1 MEQRIKEANI
11 NYYDRNE
18 FVNIEEIGELYKAN
32 WKKNGKLVTLKSFKL
47 DDDNVREIAHEI
59 KLRAN
64 NDINDVMMELYG
76 ITKNSSDNYLLVVE
90 YAEGG
95 TLRNYLEKNFL
106 SLKWR
111 DKYEL
116 VIQLSGAIEFLHE
129 GGIVHKD
136 LHSGSI
142 LVHKNSIKL
151 ADSGLNKRIKDSSQ
165 AWLDTIP
172 YTDPRGFVIE
182 EMSSGAFELN
192 EKSDVYSVG
201 VLLWE
206 LSSGKKPFSDKEYN
220 LFLAREITQGLRE
233 VMVDGTPNDYY
244 TLYEKCWNGDSD
256 KRPTIRKVV
265 TDLKLMISSLDP
277 EYSES
282 SLSKQKQIIQQF
294 NLNHGLFLNGYNIEP
309 SKQAV
314 FTEDGELNMRLYEGQ
329 PLVYT
334 SINDRNSRINL
345 LDFNSDDNDVK
356 LDESLR
362 PSDICI
368 NFPVAEITY
377 TADLSKTFSN
387 FINDDKGKLYD
398 MYGHH
403 FPRKIFIG
411 GKLFIDGLKSFT
423 STQIDIFITYL
434 TWIYNTAKYGKEI
447 PFNNLSALNF
457 FPKILTPDGI
467 NLNSHEKLTKWMNDL
482 YQDDTVEIISYNNLV
497 PIYQLKSDTISLVE
511 EIQPG
516 VANFKEKLTLENW
529 INNTKYIRWVK
540 EFQLHR
546 GLIIDKKLKLR
557 ISKEN
562 AIDLINIPNVNSS
575 DKFCLRIVK
584 PATTLDDTLI
594 DNNVFSDNE
603 DISSFPFIKVSDDL
617 SHEDYAHFL
626 VKCEQYKVLLNRDN
640 IKPSEKF
647 KLIIE
652 RALEDMKPLIFLQEI
667 FENYGHFIPLS
678 MILGKS
684 LKNTIENS
692 SHTSKR
698 IDLES
703 PVFESLISHLAD
715 FNIPCLLTPKG
726 DDIIEGNRLSEWV
739 QNINNDL
746 EIIEF
751 NNIIP
756 LYDILEVKQKKEID
770 IILNKRNNFRIIMTG
785 SIDLKYSDITKQLI
799 VGIRPPV
806 EKKNYEIFGSI
817 VSKNNSKKLKDIFVT
832 FGSYEIDQFTA
843 TIRTT
848 KKINI
853 KDYYILWMMI
863 GNPSEL
869 SVFGPN
875 NREIQVEYVKQS
887 IKLQHN
893 NSYSITTS
901 HQLSQGYDVSIKCFK
916 PIEIKFAGWSKNCV
930 HLNISN
936 TKSIKS
942 DIDNVEIAICVLNS
956 GHEKSWID
964 INAKK
969 YSIGCIL
976 TENNYLDIISNAQKY
991 LKTAYPT
998 KKEREKETMLVIS
1011 KKNLENHLDL
1021 SEFVN
1026 LEKLNCSGNDLTS
1039 LDISKNK
1046 HLTEI
1051 DCSQNKIISLD
1062 LSNCI
1067 YIKSITANCNQ
1078 LIDIRL
1084 PIVNSEKLE
1093 YLNLLDNS
1101 FSQNLNYFSRFVN
1114 LKELLIGSIDGDRI
1128 QQGKFNNFYGSM
1140 KPLKSMIKLKNLS
1153 INNTDID
1160 SGLEFLPDCIT
1171 NFRCLADKRSEAKV
1185 KKIYDQLGIYT
1196 LNSVDAFQGRYN
1208 LKAWKENWKIVK
1220 EKEALQNQIKQI
1232 EELTS
1237 SAKLNELE
1245 KEESNLIAKEVELV
1259 EKNNHLEAEI
1269 KNLEQETNNLKK
1281 LVNELNAKLEQKEV
1295 AYQQTKEQ
1303 LEEKEEKLKS
1313 FTGEKLENFTTEKLM
1328 EKEELNKEI
1337 ENLKKMLLDKEKD
1350 VEQSVKQL
1358 EEINTELETKE
1369 KESDNLKNELDN
1381 IKLSLTE
1388 IQNKKAEL
1396 SKLKKKLEHEK
1407 NFSKTGTSGLRKQ
1420 IDDLKKEMQSLKNQ
1434 EIKAKEFKN
1443 ELEEISRNKNRLQ
1456 NEKAQLQT
1464 VVENLQK
1471 GQTILQENL
1480 KNLNNKLKEKEGL
1493 INKLEQQKEQ
1503 QIRDLQNKLE
1513 DCLNKLKNKDEEIS
1527 KYQENL
1533 SSLNSKLKNKEKLIE
1548 ELQNKFD
1555 EETKKYQISQENLAS
1570 LNNELKSKEKF
1581 IEELQSKLD
1590 EETKKYQISQENLAS
1605 LNNEL
1610 KNKEEI
1616 IEELQNNLNKET
1628 RKYQISQENLA
1639 SLNNEL
1645 KNKEEI
1651 IEELQNNLNE
1661 ETRKYQISQKNI
1673 ASLNNELKNKE
1684 ELIEELQNKLDE
1696 ETKKYQIS
1704 QENLA
1709 SLNNELK
1716 NKEEIIEELQ
1726 NNLNE
1731 ETRKY
1736 QISRENLA
1744 SLNNELKNKEEI
1756 IEELQNNLN
1765 EETKKYQISQENLTS
1780 LNNELENREELIEKL
1795 QSNLD
1800 EETRKYQ
1807 VSQENITSLNNQLKN
1822 KEGLIN
1828 ELQQQGE
1835 VIKNRIR
1842 ETNILLPQIQT
1853 KNTKLKELIDTVKK
1867 KDLGKKGKLLI
1878 DNMLEKHKSVILGDN
1893 DSASNANELEK
1904 INQKLIEDY
1913 ELTNKE
1919 INEILNTHEEVI
1931 RFNIQLTSLLNP
1943 EK

>member
-1 MEQRIKEANI
+1 MEQRIKKANI

-47 DDDNVREIAHEI
+47 DDDNAREIAHEI

-76 ITKNSSDNYLLVVE
+76 ITKNSSD
-90 YAEGG
+90 
-95 TLRNYLEKNFL
+95 
-106 SLKWR
+106 
-111 DKYEL
+111 
-116 VIQLSGAIEFLHE
+116 
-129 GGIVHKD
+129 
-136 LHSGSI
+136 
-142 LVHKNSIKL
+142 
-151 ADSGLNKRIKDSSQ
+151 
-165 AWLDTIP
+165 
-172 YTDPRGFVIE
+172 
-182 EMSSGAFELN
+182 
-192 EKSDVYSVG
+192 
-201 VLLWE
+201 
-206 LSSGKKPFSDKEYN
+206 
-220 LFLAREITQGLRE
+220 
-233 VMVDGTPNDYY
+233 
-244 TLYEKCWNGDSD
+244 
-256 KRPTIRKVV
+256 
-265 TDLKLMISSLDP
+265 P

-294 NLNHGLFLNGYNIEP
+294 NLNHGLFFNGYNIEP

-314 FTEDGELNMRLYEGQ
+314 FTEDGELNMSLYEGQ

-387 FINDDKGKLYD
+387 FINDDRGKLYE

-434 TWIYNTAKYGKEI
+434 TWIYNTAKYEKEI
-447 PFNNLSALNF
+447 PFKNLSALNF

-497 PIYQLKSDTISLVE
+497 PIYQLKSDKISLVN

-529 INNTKYIRWVK
+529 VKNTKYIRWVK

-546 GLIIDKKLKLR
+546 GLIVDKKLKLR

-584 PATTLDDTLI
+584 PTTTLDDMLI

-652 RALEDMKPLIFLQEI
+652 RALKNMKPHIFLQEI

-678 MILGKS
+678 IILGKS
-684 LKNTIENS
+684 LKNKIENS
-692 SHTSKR
+692 SYISKR
-698 IDLES
+698 IELES
-703 PVFESLISHLAD
+703 PVFESLKSHLAD
-715 FNIPCLLTPKG
+715 FSIPCLLTPKG

-756 LYDILEVKQKKEID
+756 LYDILEVEQKKEID

-785 SIDLKYSDITKQLI
+785 SIDLKDSDITKQLI

-806 EKKNYEIFGSI
+806 ENKNYEIFGSI
-817 VSKNNSKKLKDIFVT
+817 VSKNNSKLKDIFVT

-843 TIRTT
+843 TIRTS

-887 IKLQHN
+887 IKLQRN
-893 NSYSITTS
+893 NSYSITT
-901 HQLSQGYDVSIKCFK
+901 HQLSQGYDISIKCFK

-936 TKSIKS
+936 PKSIKS

-976 TENNYLDIISNAQKY
+976 TENNYLDIVSNAQKY
-991 LKTAYPT
+991 LKTTYPT

-1062 LSNCI
+1062 LSNCL

-1084 PIVNSEKLE
+1084 PIANSEKLE

-1128 QQGKFNNFYGSM
+1128 QQGKFNKFYGSM
-1140 KPLKSMIKLKNLS
+1140 KPLK
-1153 INNTDID
+1153 
-1160 SGLEFLPDCIT
+1160 
-1171 NFRCLADKRSEAKV
+1171 
-1185 KKIYDQLGIYT
+1185 
-1196 LNSVDAFQGRYN
+1196 
-1208 LKAWKENWKIVK
+1208 
-1220 EKEALQNQIKQI
+1220 
-1232 EELTS
+1232 
-1237 SAKLNELE
+1237 
-1245 KEESNLIAKEVELV
+1245 
-1259 EKNNHLEAEI
+1259 
-1269 KNLEQETNNLKK
+1269 
-1281 LVNELNAKLEQKEV
+1281 
-1295 AYQQTKEQ
+1295 
-1303 LEEKEEKLKS
+1303 
-1313 FTGEKLENFTTEKLM
+1313 
-1328 EKEELNKEI
+1328 
-1337 ENLKKMLLDKEKD
+1337 
-1350 VEQSVKQL
+1350 
-1358 EEINTELETKE
+1358 
-1369 KESDNLKNELDN
+1369 
-1381 IKLSLTE
+1381 
-1388 IQNKKAEL
+1388 
-1396 SKLKKKLEHEK
+1396 
-1407 NFSKTGTSGLRKQ
+1407 
-1420 IDDLKKEMQSLKNQ
+1420 
-1434 EIKAKEFKN
+1434 
-1443 ELEEISRNKNRLQ
+1443 
-1456 NEKAQLQT
+1456 
-1464 VVENLQK
+1464 
-1471 GQTILQENL
+1471 
-1480 KNLNNKLKEKEGL
+1480 
-1493 INKLEQQKEQ
+1493 
-1503 QIRDLQNKLE
+1503 
-1513 DCLNKLKNKDEEIS
+1513 
-1527 KYQENL
+1527 
-1533 SSLNSKLKNKEKLIE
+1533 
-1548 ELQNKFD
+1548 
-1555 EETKKYQISQENLAS
+1555 
-1570 LNNELKSKEKF
+1570 
-1581 IEELQSKLD
+1581 
-1590 EETKKYQISQENLAS
+1590 
-1605 LNNEL
+1605 
-1610 KNKEEI
+1610 
-1616 IEELQNNLNKET
+1616 
-1628 RKYQISQENLA
+1628 
-1639 SLNNEL
+1639 
-1645 KNKEEI
+1645 
-1651 IEELQNNLNE
+1651 
-1661 ETRKYQISQKNI
+1661 
-1673 ASLNNELKNKE
+1673 
-1684 ELIEELQNKLDE
+1684 
-1696 ETKKYQIS
+1696 
-1704 QENLA
+1704 
-1709 SLNNELK
+1709 
-1716 NKEEIIEELQ
+1716 
-1726 NNLNE
+1726 
-1731 ETRKY
+1731 
-1736 QISRENLA
+1736 
-1744 SLNNELKNKEEI
+1744 
-1756 IEELQNNLN
+1756 
-1765 EETKKYQISQENLTS
+1765 
-1780 LNNELENREELIEKL
+1780 
-1795 QSNLD
+1795 
-1800 EETRKYQ
+1800 
-1807 VSQENITSLNNQLKN
+1807 
-1822 KEGLIN
+1822 
-1828 ELQQQGE
+1828 
-1835 VIKNRIR
+1835 
-1842 ETNILLPQIQT
+1842 
-1853 KNTKLKELIDTVKK
+1853 
-1867 KDLGKKGKLLI
+1867 
-1878 DNMLEKHKSVILGDN
+1878 
-1893 DSASNANELEK
+1893 
-1904 INQKLIEDY
+1904 
-1913 ELTNKE
+1913 
-1919 INEILNTHEEVI
+1919 
-1931 RFNIQLTSLLNP
+1931 
-1943 EK
+1943 

>member
-1 MEQRIKEANI
+1 MEQRIKKANI

-32 WKKNGKLVTLKSFKL
+32 WKKDGKLVTLKSFKL

-142 LVHKNSIKL
+142 LVHQNSIKL

-172 YTDPRGFVIE
+172 YTDPRRFDIE

-233 VMVDGTPNDYY
+233 AMVDGTPNDYY
-244 TLYEKCWNGDSD
+244 TLYERCWNGDPD
-256 KRPTIRKVV
+256 KRPTIRKVI
-265 TDLKLMISSLDP
+265 TALKLMISSLDP

-314 FTEDGELNMRLYEGQ
+314 FTEDGELNMSLYEGQ

-345 LDFNSDDNDVK
+345 LDFNSDDNDVQ
-356 LDESLR
+356 LDESLQ

-387 FINDDKGKLYD
+387 FINDDRGKLYE

-434 TWIYNTAKYGKEI
+434 TWIYNTAKYEKEI

-467 NLNSHEKLTKWMNDL
+467 NLDNHKKLTKWMNDL

-497 PIYQLKSDTISLVE
+497 PIYQLKSDTISLVD

-529 INNTKYIRWVK
+529 VKNTKYIRWVK

-546 GLIIDKKLKLR
+546 GLIIDKKLKLK

-575 DKFCLRIVK
+575 NKFCLSIVK
-584 PATTLDDTLI
+584 PTTTLDDMLI

-652 RALEDMKPLIFLQEI
+652 RALENMKPHIFLQEI

-678 MILGKS
+678 IILGKS

-692 SHTSKR
+692 SYISKR

-703 PVFESLISHLAD
+703 PVFESLKSHLAD
-715 FNIPCLLTPKG
+715 FSIPCLLTQKG
-726 DDIIEGNRLSEWV
+726 DIIEKNGLSEWI

-756 LYDILEVKQKKEID
+756 LYDILEVEQKKEID

-817 VSKNNSKKLKDIFVT
+817 VSKNNSKLKDIFVT

-843 TIRTT
+843 TIRTS

-887 IKLQHN
+887 IKLQRN
-893 NSYSITTS
+893 NSYSITT
-901 HQLSQGYDVSIKCFK
+901 HQLSQGYDISIKCFK

-936 TKSIKS
+936 PKSIKS
-942 DIDNVEIAICVLNS
+942 DIENVEIAICVLNS

-976 TENNYLDIISNAQKY
+976 TENNYLDIVSNAQKY
-991 LKTAYPT
+991 LKTTYPT
-998 KKEREKETMLVIS
+998 KNEREKETMLVIS

-1062 LSNCI
+1062 LSNCL

-1128 QQGKFNNFYGSM
+1128 QQGKFNKFYGSM
-1140 KPLKSMIKLKNLS
+1140 KPLKSMIKLKSLS

-1208 LKAWKENWKIVK
+1208 LKAWKENWKTVK
-1220 EKEALQNQIKQI
+1220 EKEALLNQIKQI

-1237 SAKLNELE
+1237 SDKLNELE

-1259 EKNNHLEAEI
+1259 EKNNHLEVEI
-1269 KNLEQETNNLKK
+1269 KNLEQVTNNLKQ

-1337 ENLKKMLLDKEKD
+1337 GNLKKMLLDKEKD
-1350 VEQSVKQL
+1350 VEQSEKQL

-1381 IKLSLTE
+1381 IKSSLTE

-1407 NFSKTGTSGLRKQ
+1407 KFSKTGTSGLRKQ
-1420 IDDLKKEMQSLKNQ
+1420 MDDLKKELQSLKNQ
-1434 EIKAKEFKN
+1434 EIKAKELKN
-1443 ELEEISRNKNRLQ
+1443 ELEEIRRNKNRLQ
-1456 NEKAQLQT
+1456 NEKAQQQDI
-1464 VVENLQK
+1464 VEDLQK
-1471 GQTILQENL
+1471 EQTNLQENL

-1503 QIRDLQNKLE
+1503 QIKDLQNKLE
-1513 DCLNKLKNKDEEIS
+1513 DCLDKLKNKEELIEELQNKFDEEIR
-1527 KYQENL
+1527 KHQENL
-1533 SSLNSKLKNKEKLIE
+1533 SFLNSKLKNKEKLIE
-1548 ELQNKFD
+1548 ELQNKLD
-1555 EETKKYQISQENLAS
+1555 EETKKYHISQEDLAS
-1570 LNNELKSKEKF
+1570 LNNKLKNKEKF

-1616 IEELQNNLNKET
+1616 IEELQNNLNEET

-1639 SLNNEL
+1639 SLNDELKNKGEIIEELQNNLNEEIRKYQISQENLSSLNNEL

-1651 IEELQNNLNE
+1651 IEELQN
-1661 ETRKYQISQKNI
+1661 
-1673 ASLNNELKNKE
+1673 
-1684 ELIEELQNKLDE
+1684 KLDE
-1696 ETKKYQIS
+1696 ETKKYQ
-1704 QENLA
+1704 ENLA
-1709 SLNNELK
+1709 SLNSKLK
-1716 NKEEIIEELQ
+1716 NKEKL
-1726 NNLNE
+1726 
-1731 ETRKY
+1731 
-1736 QISRENLA
+1736 
-1744 SLNNELKNKEEI
+1744 

-1765 EETKKYQISQENLTS
+1765 EETKKYQISQENLIS

-1878 DNMLEKHKSVILGDN
+1878 DNMLEKHKNFILGDN
-1893 DSASNANELEK
+1893 DSASKELEK

-1931 RFNIQLTSLLNP
+1931 RFDIQLTSLLNP
-1943 EK
+1943 ESE